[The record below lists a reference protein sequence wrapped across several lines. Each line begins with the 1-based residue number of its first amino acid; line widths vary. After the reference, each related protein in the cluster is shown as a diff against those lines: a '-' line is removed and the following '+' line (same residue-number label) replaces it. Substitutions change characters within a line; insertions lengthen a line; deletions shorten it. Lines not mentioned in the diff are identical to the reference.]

1 MRLRQ
6 LITLEQSKYDELHV
20 SFRNQP
26 TNMPTTARDVL
37 LYVPNLIGYGRV
49 VLTLVSF
56 LLMIFQPSRWFLALW
71 LYIASFVGDLFDGL
85 AARKFDQCST
95 YGGLLDMVT
104 DRCATAGLL
113 VILAGEYDAALVG
126 SANVA
131 GLYRLVSGT
140 HVWLHVHQ
148 LTNRTERDFNA
159 KLLNFYVPIIR

>member
-1 MRLRQ
+1 MAAA
-6 LITLEQSKYDELHV
+6 EPQSRETHSRAKHDELHV
-20 SFRNQP
+20 SSQP

-104 DRCATAGLL
+104 DRCATTGLL
-113 VILAGEYDAALVG
+113 FILAGEYDASLVG

-140 HVWLHVHQ
+140 HVWVHVHQ
-148 LTNRTERDFNA
+148 LTNRSEREF
-159 KLLNFYVPIIR
+159 KSCFFT

>member
-1 MRLRQ
+1 MA
-6 LITLEQSKYDELHV
+6 
-20 SFRNQP
+20 
-26 TNMPTTARDVL
+26 TTARDVL

-49 VLTLVSF
+49 ILTIVSF
-56 LLMIFQPSRWFLALW
+56 VLMIFHPNRWFLALW

-113 VILAGEYDAALVG
+113 FVLAGEYDVALVG
-126 SANVA
+126 STYAA

-140 HVWLHVHQ
+140 R
-148 LTNRTERDFNA
+148 TN
-159 KLLNFYVPIIR
+159 KWHCYVYAQRFVMRSTKYFTFSFC

>member
-1 MRLRQ
+1 MA
-6 LITLEQSKYDELHV
+6 
-20 SFRNQP
+20 
-26 TNMPTTARDVL
+26 TTARDVL

-49 VLTLVSF
+49 ILTIVSF
-56 LLMIFQPSRWFLALW
+56 VLMIFHPSRWFLALW

-113 VILAGEYDAALVG
+113 FILAGEYDAALVG
-126 SANVA
+126 STYVA

-140 HVWLHVHQ
+140 H
-148 LTNRTERDFNA
+148 TN
-159 KLLNFYVPIIR
+159 KWQH

>member
-1 MRLRQ
+1 MA
-6 LITLEQSKYDELHV
+6 
-20 SFRNQP
+20 
-26 TNMPTTARDVL
+26 TTARDVL

-49 VLTLVSF
+49 ILTIVSF
-56 LLMIFQPSRWFLALW
+56 FFMIFHPHRWFLALW

-113 VILAGEYDAALVG
+113 FVLAGEYDVALVG
-126 SANVA
+126 STYAA

-140 HVWLHVHQ
+140 H
-148 LTNRTERDFNA
+148 TN
-159 KLLNFYVPIIR
+159 KWQH

>member
-1 MRLRQ
+1 MADEAAADDSTTRLTNSRAVKVRRAAR
-6 LITLEQSKYDELHV
+6 LS
-20 SFRNQP
+20 SQP

-159 KLLNFYVPIIR
+159 KL